1 MPYKLIKYNSVL
13 NKKVQL
19 FMIQDLKIS
28 VKKTQKLLAKGRVF
42 DTSMNPF
49 KNGQII
55 KSSEIFISQF
65 IPNTRNLKPIYEN
78 DFFAVFNKPNGV
90 LCHPNSRDTQYSLL
104 DEVLFLY
111 GEDASLVHRLDRD
124 TSGLILV
131 SKDKKSDLIL
141 KSLFENR
148 DIVKKYQVV
157 VKGKIEKDIIID
169 EPISK
174 SNGSICI
181 KMSVNKNGKNSI
193 TKIEPIKYD
202 QNLNQT
208 TLIATPLTGRQHQI
222 RVHLDYIGH
231 SIVGDTLYGIDEKLA
246 IQYLDK
252 KLIPN
257 QRLMLHACYLEFN
270 FNEQNYQFELF
281 EF

>member
-13 NKKVQL
+13 NKKVQF

-49 KNGQII
+49 QNGQII

-111 GEDASLVHRLDRD
+111 TEDASLVHRLDRD

-141 KSLFENR
+141 KLLFENR

-174 SNGSICI
+174 SSGSIGI